1 MPPLTPEQ
9 LKRFDEAS
17 NHPFECNCEICR
29 EWWSLMLPP
38 AEHEEPDEDTP
49 AF

>member
-17 NHPFECNCEICR
+17 NHPFECDCEICR
-29 EWWSLMLPP
+29 EWWTLMPP
-38 AEHEEPDEDTP
+38 IEDGPVDDEAP
-49 AF
+49 VF